1 MPAKMAGIV
10 NNVYFPLP
18 LTPEIEAQAF
28 RNTSALGFF
37 VCCSVLYS
45 VVQKWDSMLAG
56 SNRTGLPCQVMKQAT
71 NQVSAEQTGLSQ
83 LDENMIWY

>member
-1 MPAKMAGIV
+1 MTGIV

-18 LTPEIEAQAF
+18 QKPEIEAQAF
-28 RNTSALGFF
+28 GNTSALSFF

-56 SNRTGLPCQVMKQAT
+56 NNRTGLPCQVMKQAT
-71 NQVSAEQTGLSQ
+71 NQVSVEQTGLNQ